1 MGHRQNCVS
10 GFEVVHLANNRC
22 RGFNGGSPHADHSQI
37 VDIHHRFHFALHGLP
52 ADIEKFMRSIR
63 WIDMWVFLKGDDN
76 VGMVGQCLRDTAMKV
91 ELDTDDSVWSDNLS
105 YSLGQIALAIVIAIC
120 HHGAV

>member
-1 MGHRQNCVS
+1 M
-10 GFEVVHLANNRC
+10 VHLTNNR
-22 RGFNGGSPHADHSQI
+22 RRWFDRGSPHANHSQI
-37 VDIHHRFHFALHGLP
+37 VDIHHRFHIALHGLP
-52 ADIEKFMRSIR
+52 ADIEKFMRSIW
-63 WIDMWVFLKGDDN
+63 WIDMRVFLKSNNN
-76 VGMVGQCLRDTAMKV
+76 VSMVSQCLCDTAVEV